1 MNPKVLHL
9 KPRADYCLEVQ
20 FVDGQIRIFD
30 ARPYLTRG
38 VFKAL
43 QDEAVFRT
51 ARVVAGA
58 VEWAGEIDLSHDTV
72 YLNSTPLPIAP

>member
-9 KPRADYCLEVQ
+9 KPCPDYCLEVQ
-20 FVDGQIRIFD
+20 FADGQTRLFD

-43 QDEAVFRT
+43 QDEAIFRT
-51 ARVVAGA
+51 ARVVSGA

-72 YLNSTPLPIAP
+72 YLNSTPLPPH

>member
-1 MNPKVLHL
+1 MNPRVLQL
-9 KPRADYCLEVQ
+9 KARPDYCLEVQ
-20 FVDGQIRIFD
+20 FTDGQKRLFD
-30 ARPYLTRG
+30 ARPYLDRG

-58 VEWAGEIDLSHDTV
+58 VEWAGEIDLSHDTI
-72 YLNSTPLPIAP
+72 YLNSTPLLAP

>member
-1 MNPKVLHL
+1 MNPKVLRL
-9 KPRADYCLEVQ
+9 KTRADYCLEVQ
-20 FVDGQIRIFD
+20 FADGQIRLFD
-30 ARPYLTRG
+30 ARPYLERG

-43 QDEAVFRT
+43 KDEAVFRT

-72 YLNSTPLPIAP
+72 YLNSTPMVR